1 MWLLILLGVGAFLLF
16 IASAKQAAER
26 KRKREARD
34 AFQGPLNAW
43 LQQCS
48 SALTPGRWAR
58 KSSIESLLSAHPPP
72 TPIGYRWS
80 DLTDLGTPAQRLQAC
95 IDVHNDRFL
104 QDQRQV
110 LKAFFDTVE
119 KNPLTDEQ
127 IHACI
132 CMDDNV
138 LIVAAAGS
146 GKTSTMVA
154 KTGYVLHEKLATPD
168 QILLLA
174 FNKAAADELGERVS
188 RQLRSV
194 PNIERVRSQTF
205 HSFGL
210 SVIGMATDKK
220 PRLAPWLDHGQD
232 IQEVASIIEAL
243 CGQDD
248 AFRRDWS
255 LFKAVYARDI
265 GVAGSVAEP
274 EVLRNGRRG
283 FLTANNELVKSK
295 EERLIADWLFYHGVR
310 YQYEARYEHDTAS
323 KQHGQYHPDFYYPDI
338 GLYHEHF
345 ALDAAGRPPPQFSGD
360 YLQGVHWKRALHREN
375 GTSLFE
381 TLSHEI
387 YTGQAI
393 RKLEVELTRRGIKLA
408 FDASR
413 ACAGQPPPSDQ
424 DLARSFRVFQ
434 QHVKNNG
441 LSTSQLRES
450 LSVQSKNG
458 NAPRLA
464 LYLSLY
470 ERISAE
476 WEHRLRDGGYIDFE
490 DMLLRA
496 AELVESGQFKSPYT
510 ILLADEF
517 QDSSRARVRLLKALA
532 NSGDAPA
539 HLCVVGDDWQGIN
552 RFAGSDIALMT
563 EFEQIF
569 PHSTQLSL
577 STTFRCPQHLC
588 DVSSKFIQKNPVQI
602 RKDVATTNTLS
613 KTPIQALGFQDLDSI
628 PVFLSEQLEDL
639 AGYVRNGQLKPHTG
653 SRISVMLLGRYR
665 ADQPISL
672 GLWQSSL
679 GDVLDLT
686 FRTAHGSKGLEADYV
701 FVLNVTE
708 GTKGFP
714 SQIQDDPALQ
724 MAMPAPDLFPFAE
737 ERRLFYVAMTR
748 ARRQVRFFT
757 VSGQPSQFLVELA
770 KSGDLTLEAVSGVI
784 SEPCPKCERGV
795 LVKRNGRYGEFLAC
809 SRLGQCDY
817 KRNSGDSD
825 LVARAP
831 SRNGSNKVI
840 AKPGQQCPACRRG
853 IMSPKKGPYGQF
865 LGCSEYPRC
874 RATASLN

>member
-1 MWLLILLGVGAFLLF
+1 MWLLVLLGIGGLLLF
-16 IASAKQAAER
+16 ISSAKQAAER
-26 KRKREARD
+26 KRKSEARA
-34 AFQGPLNAW
+34 AFHIPLHAW

-48 SALTPGRWAR
+48 SALPPGRWAP

-72 TPIGYRWS
+72 TPIRYRWS

-95 IDVHNDRFL
+95 IDVHNDRF
-104 QDQRQV
+104 QQNQRQA
-110 LKAFFDTVE
+110 LKPFFDTVE
-119 KNPLTDEQ
+119 KHPLTDEQ

-154 KTGYVLHEKLATPD
+154 KTGYVLHEKLATTD

-174 FNKAAADELGERVS
+174 FNKAAAEELGERVS
-188 RQLRSV
+188 RQLRSF
-194 PNIERVRSQTF
+194 PDIEQVRSQTF

-220 PRLAPWLDHGQD
+220 PRLAPWLDHGKD
-232 IQEVASIIEAL
+232 IQEVSSIIEAL
-243 CGQDD
+243 CKQDD
-248 AFRRDWS
+248 TFRRDWS
-255 LFKAVYARDI
+255 LFKAVYARDVGI
-265 GVAGSVAEP
+265 AGAVVEP

-345 ALDAAGRPPPQFSGD
+345 ALDAAGHPPTHFAGD
-360 YLQGVHWKRALHREN
+360 YLGGVHWKRALHREK
-375 GTSLFE
+375 GTELFE

-393 RKLEVELTRRGIKLA
+393 RNLEAELTRRGVKLT

-413 ACAGQPPPSDQ
+413 ACPGLPPPSDQ

-441 LSTSQLRES
+441 LSSSQLRES
-450 LSVQSKNG
+450 LSVQSKDG

-464 LYLSLY
+464 LYLSLF

-476 WEHRLRDGGYIDFE
+476 WEHRLREGGYIDFE

-532 NSGDAPA
+532 NSSAAPA

-563 EFEQIF
+563 EFEHIF

-577 STTFRCPQHLC
+577 STTFRCPQYLC
-588 DVSSKFIQKNPVQI
+588 DVSSKFIQKNPKQI
-602 RKDVATTNTLS
+602 PKEVATTNTLS

-628 PVFLSEQLEDL
+628 PVFLGEQLEEM
-639 AGYVRNGQLKPHTG
+639 AGYVRSGQLKPDTG

-672 GLWQSSL
+672 ELWQSRL

-757 VSGQPSQFLVELA
+757 VNGQPSQFLVELA
-770 KSGDLTLEAVSGVI
+770 KSGDLALEAVTGVI

-795 LVKRNGRYGEFLAC
+795 LVKREGRYGEFLSC

-817 KRNSGDSD
+817 KRNPGDSD
-825 LVARAP
+825 LVTRKPA
-831 SRNGSNKVI
+831 RNGTNKVF
-840 AKPGQQCPACRRG
+840 AKPGQQCPVCRRG